1 MPGTDQEQSIVPPSE
16 TSGGAAPDA
25 QETAEK
31 GDWAGK
37 AGEGIVPADLGGAD
51 APPELK
57 ADEDPD
63 IEGGVLGQTT
73 GSDEPA
79 TESGVDLSGG
89 DNADATSQG
98 GPPAMP
104 DDPNAEPDVKD
115 GAAQPVRE
123 MNLNPSDQRA

>member
-1 MPGTDQEQSIVPPSE
+1 MSATEPEQSIVPPSE
-16 TSGGAAPDA
+16 RSGGAAPDSEEIA
-25 QETAEK
+25 KK
-31 GDWAGK
+31 GDWAGR
-37 AGEGIVPADLGGAD
+37 AAEGIVPADLGGAD
-51 APPELK
+51 APPEML
-57 ADEDPD
+57 ADDP
-63 IEGGVLGQTT
+63 ELESSVAGRTT

-79 TESGVDLSGG
+79 TETGVDLSAG

-123 MNLNPSDQRA
+123 VNLNTADQRA

>member
-1 MPGTDQEQSIVPPSE
+1 VSTTDPEQSTVPQSE
-16 TSGGAAPDA
+16 TSGGTSLDE
-25 QETAEK
+25 QEVAVK
-31 GDWAGK
+31 GEWASH
-37 AGEGIVPADLGGAD
+37 ADDGIVPADLRGPEAPAETSAD
-51 APPELK
+51 DPEL
-57 ADEDPD
+57 
-63 IEGGVLGQTT
+63 EGGVAGRTT

-79 TESGVDLSGG
+79 TETGVDLSAG

-123 MNLNPSDQRA
+123 MNLNTEDQRA